1 DVGRG
6 GGRGA
11 RQARAQCAALGLQT
25 PQARA
30 EEARAE
36 ADQTHRYSSCFNR
49 PTPHAR
55 QGQGDTLKGLVPTPI
70 LLWHGSHSEPI
81 PACPSNAM
89 ATGSLLGRDPIP
101 PNTCPLC
108 ECGDPACVLPQ
119 GLIADGTAGCGMA
132 GPFTPFPAEPDGSC
146 SNK

>member
-55 QGQGDTLKGLVPTPI
+55 QGQGDTLKGLVAGSYLIIRSSRSIHLIHPSEQASRPGSSRSACRAGRAARVLLSGRGASFVGQGAARTEWWVAPI
-70 LLWHGSHSEPI
+70 GNR
-81 PACPSNAM
+81 AAQ
-89 ATGSLLGRDPIP
+89 ATLARS
-101 PNTCPLC
+101 
-108 ECGDPACVLPQ
+108 
-119 GLIADGTAGCGMA
+119 GT
-132 GPFTPFPAEPDGSC
+132 
-146 SNK
+146 